1 MSKPIILVD
10 MDGTIADFEK
20 GRERLLKRLYPEMN
34 VIPAENI
41 TRFYGAEEYI
51 YPEDQ
56 KKAYE
61 VTLQPGFFF
70 NLPIIRD
77 SYSALLEMY
86 EAGYDVQICTSPMR
100 AAPDCELEKR
110 AWIQKHFPW
119 ISKVHVTKDKHLIY
133 GDILIDDHEDPLEKS
148 APGLREAITSHLVN
162 NVSWVHLLKDAPHNR
177 KAQIPRLVDWRDWR
191 DSIIEALC
199 FARKS

>member
-10 MDGTIADFEK
+10 MDGTIADFEE

-70 NLPIIRD
+70 NLPVIVGARA
-77 SYSALLEMY
+77 ALFDMY

-110 AWIQKHFPW
+110 AWAQKHFSW
-119 ISKVHVTKDKHLIY
+119 ISKVHVTKDKHLVY
-133 GDILIDDHEDPLEKS
+133 GDILIDDHEDPLRKTGAKLDEIIGFK
-148 APGLREAITSHLVN
+148 P
-162 NVSWVHLLKDAPHNR
+162 WVHLLKDAPHNR
-177 KAQIPRLVDWRDWR
+177 KAQIPRLVDWRD
-191 DSIIEALC
+191 
-199 FARKS
+199 